1 MKQMTNIA
9 IATDPRDGQQILLLT
24 DAEEKMIV
32 PMSITLNDAQS
43 INMALN
49 CVSPVKPLTHQLLL
63 NFASE
68 AGRFFE
74 RVEIDLCSDGSF
86 FATIKI
92 GKSAYPN
99 NSMALVANPADGI
112 VVAIRAK
119 VPIFVSDTVSGTCF
133 KPSKNAQRDD
143 AEKEQFKQFVESVKA
158 SDFKIEGL
166 SNHQ

>member
-1 MKQMTNIA
+1 MKQMTSIA

-24 DAEEKMIV
+24 DTEEKMIV
-32 PMSITLNDAQS
+32 SMSITLSDAQS

-49 CVSPVKPLTHQLLL
+49 CISPVKPLTHQLLL

-68 AGRFFE
+68 AGRHFE
-74 RVEIDLCSDGSF
+74 RVEIDLCEDDSF

-92 GKSAYPN
+92 GKSIYPN
-99 NSMALVANPADGI
+99 NSISLVANPADGI

-119 VPIFVSDTVSGTCF
+119 VPIFVSDAVLGTCF
-133 KPSKNAQRDD
+133 KPAKTAQRDN
-143 AEKEQFKQFVESVKA
+143 AEKEQFKQFIENVKA
-158 SDFKIEGL
+158 SDFTIEGL